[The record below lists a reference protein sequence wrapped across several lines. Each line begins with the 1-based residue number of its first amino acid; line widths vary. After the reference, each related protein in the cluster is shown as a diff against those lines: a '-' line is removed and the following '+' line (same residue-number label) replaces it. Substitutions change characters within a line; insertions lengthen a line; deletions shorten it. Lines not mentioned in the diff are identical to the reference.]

1 MTEISESSCD
11 SQQITLKNRHV
22 ILLILLTCA
31 FIGVVDVQIV
41 AIALPTITNL
51 LNASIGQTQWIAT
64 SYVITVLCT
73 VLLFGTISA
82 GVGKGRILRAG
93 ILLFTASSL
102 ACGLSTT
109 LVELIVFRVFQG
121 LGASLMMSVLM
132 ALIIE
137 IFPPCERG
145 RAMGLNTAVIALGLI
160 VGPSAGG
167 FIVDAVGWPYIFFFN
182 VPVGILLFFGAL
194 HFLPADN
201 IETGYKF
208 RDYIGSI
215 LLVLMMAS
223 LAMTF
228 DTLANP
234 PVGLLI
240 LSVWGILWVV
250 FLMAFIVHERS
261 HPNPLLH
268 ISIFTNPRFLVPS
281 VSLILYLTATFI
293 LLTGQPFYFQGVMGL
308 SPSHIG
314 IIALITPVT
323 MIISAPLFGWIYD
336 RTPWR
341 GYTVTGLVLMGCAY
355 FGCGL
360 AFSRM
365 EFLFIVIA
373 FIATGIGRAIFQ
385 GPNVI
390 EIMAAV
396 PPSLRGMGS
405 GLITTLMYLGIM
417 IGVSLTAILLTTG
430 LTASGYSGQILEAD
444 PSLLAGIFGQI
455 MGIGGL
461 ICLAG
466 AVCSYKRDQSGEKKG
481 IDSN

>member
-1 MTEISESSCD
+1 MTDISAPLCEP
-11 SQQITLKNRHV
+11 QQPTLKNRHIILV
-22 ILLILLTCA
+22 IILACA

-51 LNASIGQTQWIAT
+51 LNASVGQTQWIAT

-82 GVGKGRILRAG
+82 GVGKGRILKSG
-93 ILLFTASSL
+93 ILLFTFSSL

-109 LVELIVFRVFQG
+109 LPELIVFRILQG

-137 IFPPCERG
+137 LFPPCERG

-167 FIVDAVGWPYIFFFN
+167 FIVDAAGWPYIFFFN
-182 VPVGILLFFGAL
+182 VPVGILLYFGAR
-194 HFLPADN
+194 HYLPADHLLK
-201 IETGYKF
+201 GYRF
-208 RDYIGSI
+208 NDYIGTV
-215 LLVLMMAS
+215 LLVLLMGA
-223 LAMTF
+223 LAMVF
-228 DTLANP
+228 NTLANP
-234 PVGLLI
+234 PVEVI
-240 LSVWGILWVV
+240 HLSVWLVLVLLLLAG
-250 FLMAFIVHERS
+250 FIRQELS
-261 HPNPLLH
+261 HPHPLLC
-268 ISIFTNPRFLVPS
+268 ISIFTNQRFLLPS
-281 VSLILYLTATFI
+281 ISLILYLAATFI

-314 IIALITPVT
+314 LIALITPIT
-323 MIISAPLFGWIYD
+323 MILCAPLFGWLYD
-336 RTPWR
+336 RKPRR
-341 GYTVTGLVLMGCAY
+341 GYTVTGLVVMGIAYVGCAI
-355 FGCGL
+355 
-360 AFSRM
+360 AFHRM
-365 EFLFIVIA
+365 EFLLILVA

-396 PPSLRGMGS
+396 PPSLQGMGS

-417 IGVSLTAILLTTG
+417 VGISLTAILLTTG
-430 LTASGYSGQILEAD
+430 LTISGYTGQVLDAG

-455 MGIGGL
+455 MTVGGL
-461 ICLAG
+461 ICLFG
-466 AVCSYKRDQSGEKKG
+466 AVCSYLGTRPGEK
-481 IDSN
+481 IDNT